1 MGGKDWPVN
10 QPMRESR
17 ETDHRLFAP
26 SSFHW
31 LLVGEP
37 RRKAFSKAISRQWSS
52 RGPQP
57 TCSSEAGNLSS
68 SGQVLL
74 QLHKLLSSSIKPP
87 RIVRHTS
94 WTRIDPSCSYRLGV
108 DVVEEYQSGKI
119 ALSGRGQEDIMVVA
133 VLNWSTHPLDINVPP
148 LHPFQMDPADI
159 V

>member
-1 MGGKDWPVN
+1 MCDVSVN
-10 QPMRESR
+10 SQ
-17 ETDHRLFAP
+17 
-26 SSFHW
+26 
-31 LLVGEP
+31 
-37 RRKAFSKAISRQWSS
+37 
-52 RGPQP
+52 GPQP

>member
-1 MGGKDWPVN
+1 
-10 QPMRESR
+10 MRESR

-26 SSFHW
+26 SSFHR
-31 LLVGEP
+31 LLAGEP
-37 RRKAFSKAISRQWSS
+37 RRKAIRRQL
-52 RGPQP
+52 GPQR

-74 QLHKLLSSSIKPP
+74 QLIYTHM
-87 RIVRHTS
+87 RHTS
-94 WTRIDPSCSYRLGV
+94 WIRIGPSCSYRLGG

-148 LHPFQMDPADI
+148 LHPFQMDPVDI

>member
-1 MGGKDWPVN
+1 MN
-10 QPMRESR
+10 EPMREIR

-26 SSFHW
+26 SSFPS
-31 LLVGEP
+31 LLVGELK
-37 RRKAFSKAISRQWSS
+37 RKAFSKAIRRQW
-52 RGPQP
+52 GPQR

-74 QLHKLLSSSIKPP
+74 QLIYTHM
-87 RIVRHTS
+87 RHTS
-94 WTRIDPSCSYRLGV
+94 WIRIGPSCSYRLGG

-148 LHPFQMDPADI
+148 LHPFQMDPVDI

>member
-1 MGGKDWPVN
+1 MN

-37 RRKAFSKAISRQWSS
+37 TSKAISRQWSS

-119 ALSGRGQEDIMVVA
+119 ALSGRGARRPNGGPSSKLPSSQLHIDVG
-133 VLNWSTHPLDINVPP
+133 P
-148 LHPFQMDPADI
+148 LHLVQIDLVDI
-159 V
+159 F

>member
-1 MGGKDWPVN
+1 
-10 QPMRESR
+10 MRETR

-26 SSFHW
+26 SSFHR

-37 RRKAFSKAISRQWSS
+37 RRKAI
-52 RGPQP
+52 
-57 TCSSEAGNLSS
+57 
-68 SGQVLL
+68 
-74 QLHKLLSSSIKPP
+74 
-87 RIVRHTS
+87 RIG
-94 WTRIDPSCSYRLGV
+94 PSCSYRLGG

-148 LHPFQMDPADI
+148 LHPFQMDPMDI